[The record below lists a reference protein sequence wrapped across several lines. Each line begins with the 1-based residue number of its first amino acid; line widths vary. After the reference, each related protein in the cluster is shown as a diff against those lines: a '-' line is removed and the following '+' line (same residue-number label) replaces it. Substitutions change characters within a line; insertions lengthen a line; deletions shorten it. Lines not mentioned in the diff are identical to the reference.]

1 MVTGASGDIGKKV
14 VAKLKKINA
23 KSIVCLEREPIYLD
37 KTKEQI
43 TEVKYVTGLNF
54 NEPASVEQ
62 KFIEAMKKLGGDL
75 DHLFLCHGILS
86 DKNLTNG
93 QVPDFDNVMRV
104 NVRSHVHMISLAFP
118 FLKVNQKQHSSISVL
133 TSAQGEYPDP
143 RNSMMSIGAAMV
155 KQLVECTALEGA
167 YYKIRVNAVATGV
180 VASKAG
186 VQKKNAD

>member
-1 MVTGASGDIGKKV
+1 MYIDFSKD
-14 VAKLKKINA
+14 KITN
-23 KSIVCLEREPIYLD
+23 V
-37 KTKEQI
+37 Q
-43 TEVKYVTGLNF
+43 YVTGLNF

-62 KFIEAMKKLGGDL
+62 KFIEAIKKLGGDL

-118 FLKVNQKQHSSISVL
+118 FMKLNQSQRCSITVL
-133 TSAQGEYPDP
+133 TSAQCDYPDP

-155 KQLVECTALEGA
+155 KQLVACTALEGA

-186 VQKKNAD
+186 VQKKNSD